1 MLKCIRHKIVCVG
14 RPQTLSFLRVF
25 ANLQKQTISFITSLP
40 VCPSVRRRSAWNNS
54 ASTRQIYVK
63 LDISVFSEICK
74 GNSEFRL
81 YPTTAYTLHE
91 NVRTFTIV
99 SP

>member
-40 VCPSVRRRSAWNNS
+40 VCPSVRLSVVGLHGTTRRL
-54 ASTRQIYVK
+54 
-63 LDISVFSEICK
+63 LDK
-74 GNSEFRL
+74 
-81 YPTTAYTLHE
+81 
-91 NVRTFTIV
+91 FT
-99 SP
+99 